1 MRISDWSSDVC
12 SADLPNVDLSRYRR
26 FMLLPAEVY
35 RGADADFGSA
45 DAGRQQRYAAILTE
59 ELRQVIG
66 EGYQLVNSPG
76 PDVALLKPTLI
87 GVTSTV
93 RGLATARRLMPVG
106 MIANLAT
113 GAAGGTGLFPGSRPA
128 ANAGFR
134 PP

>member
-1 MRISDWSSDVC
+1 
-12 SADLPNVDLSRYRR
+12 
-26 FMLLPAEVY
+26 MLLPAEVY
-35 RGADADFGSA
+35 RGADADFGST

-93 RGLATARRLMPVG
+93 SGLATASRLMPVG

-113 GAAGGTGLFPGSRPA
+113 GAAGGNGSFPGSATA
-128 ANAGFR
+128 AIEVFASRVSAWWRIGR
-134 PP
+134 ASGREKRGQDR